1 MDLEAKC
8 FHAPMQALLW
18 ERKSLISPSL
28 LHPGVT
34 LGNTFP
40 AAPGPRCHL
49 GGWGTAGSGGAHPPP
64 HMSPLLGCAA
74 GALAGPCRFKPVSPT
89 CCLVVLE
96 TVTQAGRQWPLWENL
111 DWERKGGAGRKGPF
125 AGSKGAMRPVRVHG
139 QGRRDMTP
147 PPPPALQGPLGA
159 SPPALLH
166 ATIPPTSKRWGLR
179 QLPGQIIRL
188 WRARAGVGDVG
199 GGLGGAT

>member
-18 ERKSLISPSL
+18 ERKSLISPPL

-147 PPPPALQGPLGA
+147 PTSLAGSPGSIATGFAPCNYPPHQQTLGPPPA
-159 SPPALLH
+159 
-166 ATIPPTSKRWGLR
+166 
-179 QLPGQIIRL
+179 
-188 WRARAGVGDVG
+188 ARANNPPLACPCRG
-199 GGLGGAT
+199 G

>member
-1 MDLEAKC
+1 MAAVGEFRLGEEGGGREEGTVCREQGGHEAGEG
-8 FHAPMQALLW
+8 A
-18 ERKSLISPSL
+18 R
-28 LHPGVT
+28 PGQE
-34 LGNTFP
+34 G
-40 AAPGPRCHL
+40 H
-49 GGWGTAGSGGAHPPP
+49 
-64 HMSPLLGCAA
+64 
-74 GALAGPCRFKPVSPT
+74 
-89 CCLVVLE
+89 
-96 TVTQAGRQWPLWENL
+96 
-111 DWERKGGAGRKGPF
+111 D
-125 AGSKGAMRPVRVHG
+125 
-139 QGRRDMTP
+139 TP